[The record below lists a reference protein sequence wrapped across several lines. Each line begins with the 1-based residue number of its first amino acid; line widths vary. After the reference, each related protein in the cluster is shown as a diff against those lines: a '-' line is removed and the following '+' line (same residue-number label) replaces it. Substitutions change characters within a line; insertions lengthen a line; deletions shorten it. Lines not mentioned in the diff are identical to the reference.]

1 MQYAAA
7 GPLDPDLQVGSGR
20 RSQTLQLGP
29 ILPALRQVRIHL
41 GLVVQIIGNSPVDVR
56 KSQALEILANALR
69 RASLLK
75 GIDDRIQSD
84 PGSRDI
90 VNIIAL
96 FDVPAFHG
104 PFSCAYYTKRR
115 LARTFRVTF
124 EFMGIQVGDIVGDYE
139 VTGVLGRG
147 GMGKVFRVRSRL
159 TEREEAMKV
168 VLADLDENPA
178 FAERFMREIK
188 VHASLQHPNIAALYT
203 AQRIGERLVMILE
216 LVEGVSLEEMLR
228 RGPIVPAEAARY
240 IAQVLGALA
249 YAHERGVVHRDIKPA
264 NILIGAGGVVKL
276 TDFGIARSTS
286 EARLTGTG
294 LAVGTLAYM
303 SPEQIGAAEVDA
315 RSDLYS
321 LGLTFYEMVTGCRAV
336 QGATEHAL
344 MSAQLTH
351 MPPEP
356 AAVNPRI
363 PGAMSV
369 TIMRV
374 LAKDPAKRFQSA
386 REFQAA
392 LQSSEETV
400 TMAQSPASP
409 YVTTALHS
417 PELADLETRL
427 SRAIGPIA
435 KRLVADAAQRYGTI
449 AEIRQALAS
458 QIEDPKEREAF
469 SKTSPGVDATTASRT
484 GSTTAPR
491 PVAST
496 ASFDPAL
503 LERLAS
509 ALAPYIGP
517 IAKVVVARAARSAH
531 TLEELRGT
539 AAAEIDSNADRRRF
553 LEATRALS

>member
-1 MQYAAA
+1 MA
-7 GPLDPDLQVGSGR
+7 
-20 RSQTLQLGP
+20 
-29 ILPALRQVRIHL
+29 
-41 GLVVQIIGNSPVDVR
+41 
-56 KSQALEILANALR
+56 
-69 RASLLK
+69 
-75 GIDDRIQSD
+75 
-84 PGSRDI
+84 
-90 VNIIAL
+90 
-96 FDVPAFHG
+96 
-104 PFSCAYYTKRR
+104 
-115 LARTFRVTF
+115 
-124 EFMGIQVGDIVGDYE
+124 IQVGDIVGDYE

-228 RGPIVPAEAARY
+228 RGAMEAGEAAGC

-303 SPEQIGAAEVDA
+303 SPEQIAAGEVDA

-321 LGLTFYEMVTGCRAV
+321 LGLTFYEMVTGRRAV

-344 MSAQLTH
+344 MNAQLSH
-351 MPPEP
+351 MPPAP
-356 AAVNPRI
+356 AVVNPRI
-363 PGAMSV
+363 PRAMSV

-374 LAKDPAKRFQSA
+374 LAKDPAQRFQSA
-386 REFQAA
+386 RDFQSA
-392 LQSSEETV
+392 LRFSDETV
-400 TMAQSPASP
+400 TLAPAPASP
-409 YVTTALHS
+409 PVTTAIHS
-417 PELADLETRL
+417 PEIADLETRL

-435 KRLVADAAQRYGTI
+435 KRLVADAARRYGTI
-449 AEIRQALAS
+449 EEIRQALAA

-469 SKTSPGVDATTASRT
+469 SKTSPGVDATTSSRT
-484 GSTTAPR
+484 SNATAR
-491 PVAST
+491 PPAAST
-496 ASFDPAL
+496 AYFDPAL
-503 LERLAS
+503 LERLAN
-509 ALAPYIGP
+509 ALATYIGP
-517 IAKVVVARAARSAH
+517 IAKVVVARAARGAR
-531 TLEELRGT
+531 TLEELRD
-539 AAAEIDSNADRRRF
+539 AAATEIDSNADRQRF
-553 LEATRALS
+553 LVAARSIS